1 MNDIIL
7 KNFTVLTRDEL
18 ELVLKW
24 RNSER
29 VRMMMVNKEEIPLA
43 EHLAYAERLRDLS
56 DRRYYLVCIGDRP
69 CAVIDYTEMEPG
81 VPTCNTGLYAGD
93 GAPFGFG
100 MLLEHIRYHGVF
112 VRFGYPKTHSPMRKE
127 NERTGIVPCGA
138 WFPFLVWQRRGVQ
151 DEQTRVSED
160 GCGVGGRLR
169 TGGTGSRRGREAGSA
184 AETEARH
191 VHSAVFPAG

>member
-1 MNDIIL
+1 MDDIIL
-7 KNFTVLTRDEL
+7 KNFTVLTKDEL

-43 EHLAYAERLRDLS
+43 EHLAYAARLRDLP

-127 NERTGIVPCGA
+127 NERYRQNLLNRFGLTIIGENEEYYD
-138 WFPFLVWQRRGVQ
+138 LQ
-151 DEQTRVSED
+151 QTREAWEPLWKAQRKRLFERFGVSRIVWRELD
-160 GCGVGGRLR
+160 GEIVTFDLEKEG
-169 TGGTGSRRGREAGSA
+169 
-184 AETEARH
+184 
-191 VHSAVFPAG
+191 